1 MNILFQT
8 SISPLSK
15 QSIGGAE
22 TSIRLMADFFSERN
36 HQVVWLTR
44 MTTNKP
50 WFIKKNS
57 FLNKI
62 KVISYQTARGAGTI
76 RLINVWNNWNEKNLI
91 KKIILDNKIDILYCY
106 YDISF
111 IKKILKIRKDENF
124 NFKIVMRMA
133 GLYWYEQCKLHPEM
147 INDFESIFNQIDSV
161 NYIHPSLENMVE
173 EKFIHLK
180 MNVTF
185 KHKYFG
191 DIGSSVNFVRK
202 NQYTSEPDSE
212 FLMIMATRF
221 SNYQKRQDVL
231 VRALSLVDKK
241 IPFRLLFIGNGSEK
255 DKIKAM
261 IQELNLSDKVEIIPH
276 LEQDVLWNKL
286 LDADLLCHACDYEG
300 LSKIIIESMSVGLPV
315 LASDV
320 PPLNNYIVDN
330 ENGFLVNNT
339 EQEWAAKIEKI
350 FYDREKLI
358 SVSQQSMLYANENYN
373 PEINIVKLENY
384 FTKLLS

>member
-15 QSIGGAE
+15 QAIGGAE

-50 WFIKKNS
+50 WFVSKNAL
-57 FLNKI
+57 LNKI
-62 KVISYQTARGAGTI
+62 KVISYQTARGAGTVS
-76 RLINVWNNWNEKNLI
+76 LINYWNNRLEKKLI
-91 KKIILDNKIDILYCY
+91 KKIIVENKIDILYCY
-106 YDISF
+106 YDIGF
-111 IKKILKIRKDENF
+111 IKTILKIRKDENLK
-124 NFKIVMRMA
+124 FKIVMRMA

-173 EKFIHLK
+173 EKFVQLK

-191 DIGSSVNFVRK
+191 DIGSSVNIVRK
-202 NQYTSEPDSE
+202 NQYTSVPDSE

-221 SNYQKRQDVL
+221 SNYQKRQDIL

-241 IPFRLLFIGNGSEK
+241 IPYRLLFIGNGSEK
-255 DKIKAM
+255 DRINTM
-261 IQELNLSDKVEIIPH
+261 IQELNLSDRVEIISH

-286 LDADLLCHACDYEG
+286 LEADLLCHTCDYEG
-300 LSKIIIESMSVGLPV
+300 LSKIIIESMSIGLPV

-320 PPLNNYIVDN
+320 PPLNNYIVDD

-339 EQEWAAKIEKI
+339 EQEWASKVEKI
-350 FYDREKLI
+350 YHNREKLI
-358 SVSQQSMLYANENYN
+358 AVSKQSMLYANENYN
-373 PEINIVKLENY
+373 PETNIVKLENY
-384 FTKLLS
+384 FTTLLS